1 MSITSADHAFAGLSL
16 IARVTVADSAYVVYS
31 DGAYTTALDETSWE
45 MVDTDVYGPDNY
57 SEWCAGS
64 GSGVGDTDLCR
75 RIARAAG
82 LDGITSAGS
91 CIWCAA

>member
-16 IARVTVADSAYVVYS
+16 VARVTVDDSAYVVYS
-31 DGAYTTALDETSWE
+31 DGTYTTAIDEASWE
-45 MVDTDVYGPDNY
+45 MVDTDVYGDRDY
-57 SEWCAGS
+57 SEWCASS
-64 GSGVGDTDLCR
+64 GSGVGDTDLCA
-75 RIARAAG
+75 RIARAAD